1 MSVHQC
7 IQDLPHLP
15 KKRLLFQLEF
25 QAQGGQAL
33 ALSGMEDSH
42 SGFIHSFIP
51 ILAQTLP
58 QIQEPSG
65 LLKCEDYLLFS
76 PY

>member
-7 IQDLPHLP
+7 SQDLPRLP

-33 ALSGMEDSH
+33 ALSEMEDFH
-42 SGFIHSFIP
+42 SGFIHSFP
-51 ILAQTLP
+51 FLHRP
-58 QIQEPSG
+58 YPKFKS
-65 LLKCEDYLLFS
+65 LLVS
-76 PY
+76 